1 MASVDSS
8 WYDWHMYKF
17 VRNMVLQN
25 RGTIFGGAIRDEIFH
40 NINASEFYKE
50 ENIYLHKNKN
60 NPNAPKFDYNDIKI
74 SPHTIGRLTVPNDI
88 DFYICK
94 TDLDKLLMLLTKKF
108 YVKIFK
114 ETELKYVM
122 PNVDINKF
130 KKLVIEVIEI
140 ICDKPYKLKL
150 DVISCLTNEPL
161 PLLHDFD
168 VNSLLWNIDFGI
180 YTIDYML
187 NINIHNSTHKI
198 INFNEIIEN
207 IKHKRA
213 NVLQQFIYNKTELLP
228 KKEIWEYRFIKMVK
242 NGWTINIPTN
252 YYKFYTNIAI
262 DNICIICSNTV
273 TENKCKSYTNFKNCN
288 CNLFICLSCLKSN
301 YTKLDKCPLCR
312 ESVFNTSGMIEDN
325 LLREISLFDMFKSE
339 AKVHKLCIKCE
350 PDSELD

>member
-1 MASVDSS
+1 MNF
-8 WYDWHMYKF
+8 K
-17 VRNMVLQN
+17 
-25 RGTIFGGAIRDEIFH
+25 
-40 NINASEFYKE
+40 
-50 ENIYLHKNKN
+50 
-60 NPNAPKFDYNDIKI
+60 KI
-74 SPHTIGRLTVPNDI
+74 S
-88 DFYICK
+88 
-94 TDLDKLLMLLTKKF
+94 LLWLF
-108 YVKIFK
+108 NF
-114 ETELKYVM
+114 
-122 PNVDINKF
+122 
-130 KKLVIEVIEI
+130 
-140 ICDKPYKLKL
+140 DKPYKLKL

-187 NINIHNSTHKI
+187 NINIHNSTYKI

-252 YYKFYTNIAI
+252 YYKFYTNIAV

-273 TENKCKSYTNFKNCN
+273 TENKCNSYTNFKNCN